1 MKKLLLAASVFTLS
15 TSAMAETYGE
25 RFFAELVVKAQYVE
39 PLTME
44 LSTSEIDFGNV
55 FTDTP
60 VADITVTANIQGQ
73 PGLQFEFNIIS
84 SSEVI
89 AVNTPPGLDMIGTD
103 GRMQL
108 GFMVGIDKE
117 KLAENKDFIKGFV
130 TVSIQYNDIPA
141 TINMGNT

>member
-15 TSAMAETYGE
+15 TSAMAETFGE
-25 RFFAELVVKAQYVE
+25 KFFAQLVVKAQYVK

-55 FTDTP
+55 FTDTQ
-60 VADITVTANIQGQ
+60 DIGVTANIQGQ
-73 PGLQFEFNIIS
+73 PGLQFEFKITS
-84 SSEVI
+84 SSQVI
-89 AVNTPPGLDMIGTD
+89 AVYTPPGSDMIGTD